1 MSKKLLEFKNLCTD
15 FHTEGTIV
23 KAVNDVS
30 FVLNKGETIGIVGE
44 SGSGKSVT
52 SLSAMRLI
60 PSPPGIISGGEIIFH
75 KDGNSVDLLKLSE
88 DEMRTHRGNDIAMIF
103 QDQ

>member
-44 SGSGKSVT
+44 SV
-52 SLSAMRLI
+52 R
-60 PSPPGIISGGEIIFH
+60 
-75 KDGNSVDLLKLSE
+75 DLYTIVELL
-88 DEMRTHRGNDIAMIF
+88 N
-103 QDQ
+103 QP